1 MDYAAVTTT
10 TVEELL
16 GRPPIHLAEWAARH
30 RDALLDAAIA
40 TPEPATT

>member
-30 RDALLDAAIA
+30 RDALLDAAVA
-40 TPEPATT
+40 EPATT